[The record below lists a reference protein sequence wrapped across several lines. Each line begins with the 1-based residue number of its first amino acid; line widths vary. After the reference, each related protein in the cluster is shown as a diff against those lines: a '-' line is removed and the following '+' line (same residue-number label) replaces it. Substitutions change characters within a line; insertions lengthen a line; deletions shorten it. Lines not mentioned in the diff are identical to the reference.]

1 MKTNINAILWEMK
14 TGIVKTKPSK
24 YTVLYKSGTR
34 KEYSVTNFSELPVPV
49 QKYINCALALDSY
62 TVAKVEVEKVTQYT
76 MKVSVVF
83 SIKEVSI

>member
-1 MKTNINAILWEMK
+1 MMKTNINAILWELK
-14 TGIVKTKPSK
+14 TGIVITKPSV

-34 KEYSVTNFSELPVPV
+34 KEYSVIHFSELPVPV

-62 TVAKVEVEKVTQYT
+62 TVAKVEKVTQYT